1 MSPST
6 FATYGYLWDSWLG
19 LYWGDRDVVSTVEA
33 DVAKYR
39 TKRKNDLTKR
49 GGRATRP
56 ATRNREVMLLRT
68 LATFA
73 LKRGHISR
81 NPLAALDDD
90 EDEDNVR
97 ETVVTAEML
106 SRAQPWLPQLV
117 LAYMI
122 TVIDSGLRRGECA
135 NLRWS
140 QVLFDHGVIELS
152 RKGTKARRSRYTQVS
167 SRCAEL
173 LQNLPRPGDHVFLN
187 PRTRRPYTP
196 NWFLTKWR
204 RACEKAGVSGPD
216 GNVTIHDGRRT
227 FATEMRRAGVQE
239 SEIMDMAGW
248 KTREVFTR
256 YNVVSFDDI
265 IAAKKKYEAHLRRSA
280 RRPARQSVESGLT
293 CSGKS
298 ISMDVARTER

>member
-1 MSPST
+1 VDPAEALEVLRRAIQAAPPPAPALKWSRLWDLYSADPPVSPST
-6 FATYGYLWDSWLG
+6 FATYG
-19 LYWGDRDVVSTVEA
+19 
-33 DVAKYR
+33 
-39 TKRKNDLTKR
+39 
-49 GGRATRP
+49 
-56 ATRNREVMLLRT
+56 
-68 LATFA
+68 
-73 LKRGHISR
+73 
-81 NPLAALDDD
+81 
-90 EDEDNVR
+90 
-97 ETVVTAEML
+97 
-106 SRAQPWLPQLV
+106 
-117 LAYMI
+117 
-122 TVIDSGLRRGECA
+122 
-135 NLRWS
+135 
-140 QVLFDHGVIELS
+140 HGVIELS